1 MYPHNR
7 NAGNIPAAMIIRY
20 ISFTVGEGT
29 KKWAQTKRKNN
40 FSFGLSNWWSSESHR
55 ACTFGR
61 VVTEENVVNESTLGA
76 AKVRKVEWNTKEKVT
91 FLFISETE
99 YLRCKSEVRKNWLS
113 EKETNEFFYS
123 NRWSS
128 EMMAVPG
135 IGTPDVIDLSLGIW
149 RENNEDLSSRQILI
163 TINITKTYN
172 IIKIKK
178 AFSPH
183 KL

>member
-1 MYPHNR
+1 
-7 NAGNIPAAMIIRY
+7 
-20 ISFTVGEGT
+20 
-29 KKWAQTKRKNN
+29 
-40 FSFGLSNWWSSESHR
+40 
-55 ACTFGR
+55 
-61 VVTEENVVNESTLGA
+61 
-76 AKVRKVEWNTKEKVT
+76 
-91 FLFISETE
+91 
-99 YLRCKSEVRKNWLS
+99 
-113 EKETNEFFYS
+113 
-123 NRWSS
+123 
-128 EMMAVPG
+128 MMAVPG